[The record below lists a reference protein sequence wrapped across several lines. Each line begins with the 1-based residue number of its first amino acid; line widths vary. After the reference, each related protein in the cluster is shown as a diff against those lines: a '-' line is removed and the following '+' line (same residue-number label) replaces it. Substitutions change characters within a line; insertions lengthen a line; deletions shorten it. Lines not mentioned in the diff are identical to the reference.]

1 MKFSQNVSFLKNIEF
16 GLWEKNRDL
25 EDLCSSC
32 DAKLSSV
39 KTRLYMINLYRELYT
54 PLDKKLHTYLLK
66 NCKGYK
72 EWAKE
77 IKIGELSSKV

>member
-16 GLWEKNRDL
+16 GLWESNKSL
-25 EDLCSSC
+25 EDLCSNC

-39 KTRLYMINLYRELYT
+39 KTRLYMINLYKKLPT
-54 PLDKKLHTYLLK
+54 PLDKKLDSYLK
-66 NCKGYK
+66 ENCTGYK

-77 IKIGELSSKV
+77 MICG